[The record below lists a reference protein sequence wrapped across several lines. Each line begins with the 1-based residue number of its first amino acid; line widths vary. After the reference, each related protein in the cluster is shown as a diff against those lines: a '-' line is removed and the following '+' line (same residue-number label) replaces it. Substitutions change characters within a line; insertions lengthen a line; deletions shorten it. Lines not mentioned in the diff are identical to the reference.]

1 MIFEGTDIECAEVI
15 AELDAALGYPRGY
28 TQEDVDSG
36 LVVLSGP
43 GPWPPMEEL
52 LALLR
57 TETVA
62 VPVPVE
68 IARDERGE
76 PVRDREGKVQP
87 VGEERRCKLPA
98 HLLDDGCREIVAKG
112 EVLRLLNRGTRDE
125 LLASAG
131 IGAARASA
139 IIARRAQGRITR
151 VEDARLPAVALRT
164 ALAARVARFPKRLE
178 KKP

>member
-1 MIFEGTDIECAEVI
+1 MKFIGTQIECAAML
-15 AELDAALGYPRGY
+15 AELDTALGYPRGY
-28 TQEDVDSG
+28 TQEDVGSG

-76 PVRDREGKVQP
+76 PVLDREGKVQP

-112 EVLRLLNRGTRDE
+112 EVLRLLNRGTREE

-131 IGAARASA
+131 IGAARADA
-139 IIARRAQGRITR
+139 IIARRAQGRMTR
-151 VEDARLPAVALRT
+151 VEDARLPAAALR
-164 ALAARVARFPKRLE
+164 AVVADRVGRFPKRLE